1 MRIAAIDF
9 GTNSLRLLIS
19 DVSKQNGNVSIAPVV
34 SCAVINQL
42 GKNLHQDKNIEPNIK
57 TIDTIKNYT
66 SLIKQHQV
74 TKTFALATSVF
85 RDSKNAVQA
94 KNRIEEKLKIPID
107 IISPKREA
115 ELMFKGICVN
125 RKINPDKKYLS
136 VDIGGGS
143 CEFILSNGESIKKS
157 FSLPIGCLRSK
168 NQFLKTD
175 PPTKNEIESLNE
187 QVTTILPD
195 IKEIDNIE
203 TFFAFGGTIT
213 SLAKIAIAKQKIS
226 IADTENYPLHKKDI
240 ETFLKLV
247 SNIEDK
253 EINNHIIANL
263 DTDRQTVI
271 RTGSMIVLKILACLS
286 QSEVTVTNQ
295 GILYGITSEYAYNKL
310 IT

>member
-19 DVSKQNGNVSIAPVV
+19 DVLKQNGRVKLSPIL
-34 SCAVINQL
+34 SCVVINQL
-42 GKNLHQDKNIEPNIK
+42 GQNLHQDKNIEPNTK

-85 RDSKNAVQA
+85 RDSKKAVQT
-94 KNRIEEKLKIPID
+94 KNLIEEKLKIPIE
-107 IISPKREA
+107 IISPEREA
-115 ELMFKGICVN
+115 ELMFRGICVN
-125 RKINPDKKYLS
+125 RKINPNKKYLCL
-136 VDIGGGS
+136 DIGGGS
-143 CEFILSNGESIKKS
+143 CEFILSNGESIEKS

-175 PPTKNEIESLNE
+175 PPTDNEIELLNKHIK
-187 QVTTILPD
+187 TILPD
-195 IKEIDNIE
+195 IKEINNIE

-213 SLAKIAIAKQKIS
+213 SLAKIAVAKQKIS
-226 IADTENYPLHKKDI
+226 IADTENYVLHKKEI

-253 EINNHIIANL
+253 EINNHIIADL

-271 RTGSMIVLKILACLS
+271 RTGSIIVLKILDCLS
-286 QSEVTVTNQ
+286 QSKVTVTNQ
-295 GILYGITSEYAYNKL
+295 GILYGIISEYAYNKL